1 MQKKIKNKKK
11 IKMIDLERNIIA
23 LQNQKQTIATN
34 YEEINNEIT
43 ELSQSLALVFEEQ
56 QRVEKDII
64 LLEIEQNLGDFYFL
78 FINFLFLLL

>member
-1 MQKKIKNKKK
+1 
-11 IKMIDLERNIIA
+11 MIDLERNIIA